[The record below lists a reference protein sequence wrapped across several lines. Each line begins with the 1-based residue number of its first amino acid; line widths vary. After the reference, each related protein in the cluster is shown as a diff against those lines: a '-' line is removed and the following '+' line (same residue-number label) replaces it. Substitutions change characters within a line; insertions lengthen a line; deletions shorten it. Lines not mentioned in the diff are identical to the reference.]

1 LTAPSTT
8 SANHSIFDLQTFAN
22 RVPASSIQR
31 RSCRRIIATATTC
44 RDHAACCGQD
54 YLHGEQLWTGDRVHS
69 RYVESSPLTARATLV
84 RHAPGRSS
92 FYWFLT
98 IVEQI
103 ASTSHHTPILLLR
116 THRFHILQQCDH
128 PTSAPQSHKQGLPL
142 SQMRL
147 KPFHLYISLSMTVSS
162 TIASMRILGLCTSG
176 TCIALL
182 FSYTKYW
189 ETQ

>member
-1 LTAPSTT
+1 MPPAAAKVASP
-8 SANHSIFDLQTFAN
+8 ANSYGQVIEYIRGMLNLPLCLRGQRWFDMRLAD
-22 RVPASSIQR
+22 P
-31 RSCRRIIATATTC
+31 
-44 RDHAACCGQD
+44 
-54 YLHGEQLWTGDRVHS
+54 
-69 RYVESSPLTARATLV
+69 
-84 RHAPGRSS
+84 S

-116 THRFHILQQCDH
+116 TPRFHILQQCDH
-128 PTSAPQSHKQGLPL
+128 PTSAPQSHKQGLPQ

-176 TCIALL
+176 TCFALL

-189 ETQ
+189 ETQRMRIEALCSGAKPTPEVVLTRLAFWLAT